1 MIKFSSLLVQAFCAL
16 LKSPTRLAAKEH
28 GPPSAAHGPE
38 THSPKAIGLTNSVEI
53 YPVSV
58 DGVGLAVKACF

>member
-16 LKSPTRLAAKEH
+16 FKSPTRLAAKNMVL
-28 GPPSAAHGPE
+28 SAAHGPE
-38 THSPKAIGLTNSVEI
+38 TQSPKAIGLTNSVEL